1 MLANLILLKSG
12 KKLSKVK
19 TSLTISEDDS
29 DEVEIFEATQSS
41 LKKYSQVNRDQ
52 HEYSRI
58 QIDQDSVQ
66 IINTAK
72 KLQISYKVF
81 DPEP

>member
-1 MLANLILLKSG
+1 VLANLILLKSG